1 VLATDM
7 KQHFNILSHFTTV
20 HRINTSGALSPS
32 VTSSVDP
39 AHRVRARYGGEGV
52 GAACSC
58 LEGGTDEGTW
68 GAVCVWHWEGRACAG
83 CGYWFQPMVFHT
95 APHS

>member
-1 VLATDM
+1 MSACLLFAWLAQEGDKFRKAVIELVLATDM

-39 AHRVRARYGGEGV
+39 AHRVRAR
-52 GAACSC
+52 
-58 LEGGTDEGTW
+58 
-68 GAVCVWHWEGRACAG
+68 
-83 CGYWFQPMVFHT
+83 
-95 APHS
+95 